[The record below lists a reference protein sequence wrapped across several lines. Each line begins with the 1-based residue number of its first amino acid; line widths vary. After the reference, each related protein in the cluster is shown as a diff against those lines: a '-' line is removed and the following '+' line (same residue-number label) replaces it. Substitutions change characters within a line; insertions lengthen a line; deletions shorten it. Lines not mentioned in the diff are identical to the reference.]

1 MAKVRGISIYIGE
14 FDPTDQPDRIQVDY
28 DDNTQRVLLSCE
40 EATKQ
45 GKSEMAD
52 VSSESTKV
60 KNIYS
65 AFFS

>member
-1 MAKVRGISIYIGE
+1 MAKVSGISIHVGE
-14 FDPTDQPDRIQVDY
+14 FDPTDQPDRIIVDY
-28 DDNTQRVLLSCE
+28 DDNTQRVLLSGE

-45 GKSEMAD
+45 DKSEMAD
-52 VSSESTKV
+52 VSKESTKV